1 LNDGVKMFH
10 ANMLKKFNVRQK
22 EQETDVHEFGA
33 VVVEEQK
40 DVEVTPSP
48 FTDFSSEQK
57 ETYRDANIN
66 PELSQQKKQEIQQLL
81 VEFAD
86 IFRDVPKVTNL
97 GEHAIHVTTSEPVR
111 TRPYS

>member
-1 LNDGVKMFH
+1 
-10 ANMLKKFNVRQK
+10 
-22 EQETDVHEFGA
+22 

-86 IFRDVPKVTNL
+86 IL
-97 GEHAIHVTTSEPVR
+97 GMFLRSLILVNMQFM
-111 TRPYS
+111 